1 MPLAHVAGV
10 ARSEGRD
17 TVEPSVRSS
26 SLLPAL
32 AARTSDWE
40 SDGRSCL
47 LPRGDGSAA
56 GCRAVSSRRGSR
68 RAQCSKQARAFVLQA
83 IAEADLPRTKAVV
96 VEIDRR
102 RIPFEGGMRFRAL
115 RPDEAY
121 PAFDYL
127 DPQGHWI
134 HFRPWVV
141 VADARELPREWSS
154 RVCWGRF
161 DNVFGERFETLNPS
175 DPTQPAEFKP
185 IHRQPISTAQ
195 RDRPNSALALPG
207 PTSTAVVRP
216 GSGCRPAA
224 SSGGLKRSPRGWPLP
239 AGVENGRS
247 VAAFDSRATLRYI
260 RLATRAPQH

>member
-1 MPLAHVAGV
+1 MEEVAY
-10 ARSEGRD
+10 
-17 TVEPSVRSS
+17 
-26 SLLPAL
+26 
-32 AARTSDWE
+32 
-40 SDGRSCL
+40 
-47 LPRGDGSAA
+47 
-56 GCRAVSSRRGSR
+56 CRAATALQLDAERCRLVEGHAVLNVQSE
-68 RAQCSKQARAFVLQA
+68 ARAFVLQA
-83 IAEADLPRTKAVV
+83 GAEADLPRTKAVV

-185 IHRQPISTAQ
+185 IYR
-195 RDRPNSALALPG
+195 
-207 PTSTAVVRP
+207 
-216 GSGCRPAA
+216 
-224 SSGGLKRSPRGWPLP
+224 
-239 AGVENGRS
+239 
-247 VAAFDSRATLRYI
+247 
-260 RLATRAPQH
+260 